1 MTTNS
6 RPSVS
11 DDARAAF
18 ELLHPAV
25 RRWVHDQGW
34 ASLRDIQ
41 VRSIHE
47 VRGSPTADVLVS
59 ASTAAGKTEAAF
71 LPALSA
77 VAEDGGAGL
86 GILYVAPL
94 KALIN
99 DQFGRLETLCDRLSL
114 PLVRWHGD
122 APDAPKQKIATKP
135 RRGVALITPESI
147 EALLCRRPGVASA
160 LLGQARFIIVDE
172 IHAFLA
178 GPRGLHLASLL
189 RRIEGLSTSSA
200 RRIGLSATL
209 GDLDAARAWL
219 RPADPDR
226 VRVVKSSQTSGAELR
241 LQVRGYVEPAKS
253 ENDENKQDLSAIQE
267 VADHLMAT
275 LRNTNALVFAGSRQR
290 VEYLADL
297 LRERCEGEH
306 VPNEFFAHHGNLSK
320 HLREELE
327 ARLKQGQLPTT
338 AVCTS
343 TLELGIDIGTVEAVA
358 QVGAPRSLASLRQR
372 LGRSGRRPGKPAVLR
387 LYVIEN
393 ELSGDPDPLDELRPE
408 IVRAVAALRLLGQG
422 FLEAPKSAGGLGSA
436 LLHQV
441 LSVIC
446 ERGGAQADSIYR
458 ILCGPGP
465 FVGVPVSLFADLL
478 RGMGASETSLIEQ
491 APDGTL
497 MLGRLGE
504 RLTASRDFYA
514 MFESPEEW
522 RLVAAGKSLGT
533 LPVSEPLLIG
543 NLLVF
548 GGRRW
553 AIKGVDD
560 AAKVVTVEPHKGG
573 RPPRFGGTNGE
584 PVDDRLVAEMLAVYR
599 DDDFPPWLNHRA
611 RELLAQGRAAFR
623 RLGLE
628 ERSAIRRG
636 EDLHLLTWRGSRA
649 NGLLAVVLGAAGLRT
664 WAHDFGV
671 VISRA
676 DPMVLARTLTHLQAH
691 GPPDLA
697 TLAADAGALATAKY
711 DGLLAP
717 GVLRAFWALA
727 MQDVVDS
734 LRRSTDHFA
743 LEAGLATSSARHGD
757 GHG

>member
-1 MTTNS
+1 
-6 RPSVS
+6 
-11 DDARAAF
+11 
-18 ELLHPAV
+18 
-25 RRWVHDQGW
+25 VHDQGW

-41 VRSIHE
+41 IRSIHE
-47 VRGSPTADVLVS
+47 VRGSATADVLIS

-77 VAEDGGAGL
+77 VAEDTGDGL

-99 DQFGRLETLCDRLSL
+99 DQFGRLETLCDRLGL

-122 APDAPKQKIATKP
+122 APDAPKQRIAAKP

-160 LLGQARFIIVDE
+160 LLGRARFVIVDE

-189 RRIEGLSTSSA
+189 RRIDGLATGSA

-219 RPADPDR
+219 RPADPER
-226 VRVVKSSQTSGAELR
+226 VRVVTSPQASGAELR
-241 LQVRGYVEPAKS
+241 LQVRGYVEPARMGDNEGK
-253 ENDENKQDLSAIQE
+253 EDRSAIE
-267 VADHLMAT
+267 DVADHLMAT
-275 LRNTNALVFAGSRQR
+275 LRNRNALVFAGSRQR
-290 VEYLADL
+290 VEYLSDL

-327 ARLKQGQLPTT
+327 ARLKAGQLPTT

-372 LGRSGRRPGKPAVLR
+372 LGRSGRRHGKPAVLR
-387 LYVIEN
+387 LYVIED
-393 ELSGDPDPLDELRPE
+393 ELDGDPDPLDDLRSE

-446 ERGGAQADSIYR
+446 ERGGARAEAIHR
-458 ILCGPGP
+458 TLCGPGP
-465 FVGVPVSLFADLL
+465 FAGVPVPLFADLL
-478 RGMGASETSLIEQ
+478 RGMGAPEAALIEQ

-497 MLGRLGE
+497 MLGQLGE
-504 RLTASRDFYA
+504 RLTAGRDFYA

-522 RLVAAGKSLGT
+522 RLVASGKSLGT
-533 LPVSEPLLIG
+533 LPISEPLLVG

-553 AIKGVDD
+553 AIRGVDD

-573 RPPRFGGTNGE
+573 RPPRFGGMNGE
-584 PVDDRLVAEMLAVYR
+584 PVDDRLVAEMLAVYH
-599 DDDFPPWLNHRA
+599 DDDVPPWLDDGA
-611 RELLAQGRAAFR
+611 RQLLAQGRAAFQ
-623 RLGLE
+623 RLGLDE
-628 ERSAIRRG
+628 CSVVHRG
-636 EDLHLLTWRGSRA
+636 EDVHLLTWRGSRA
-649 NGLLAVVLGAAGLRT
+649 NGLLAVILGAAGLRT

-671 VISRA
+671 VVSRA
-676 DPMVLARTLTHLQAH
+676 EPTALVRAIGELQGQ
-691 GPPDLA
+691 GPPDLES
-697 TLAADAGALATAKY
+697 LAADTGALATAKY

-717 GVLRAFWALA
+717 AVLHRFWAMA
-727 MQDVVDS
+727 MQDVVDG
-734 LRRSTDHFA
+734 LRRDLGRLA
-743 LEAGLATSSARHGD
+743 LGRDAAQPPD
-757 GHG
+757 

>member
-1 MTTNS
+1 M
-6 RPSVS
+6 
-11 DDARAAF
+11 RAAF
-18 ELLHPAV
+18 ELLHPEV
-25 RRWVHDQGW
+25 QRWVHDQGW
-34 ASLRDIQ
+34 ARLRDIQ
-41 VRSIHE
+41 VSSIHE
-47 VRGSPTADVLVS
+47 VRGSPTADVLIS

-77 VAEDGGAGL
+77 VAEDGGDGL

-99 DQFGRLETLCDRLSL
+99 DQFGRLETLCDRLGL

-122 APDAPKQKIATKP
+122 APDAPKQRIAAKP

-160 LLGQARFIIVDE
+160 LLGQARFVIVDE

-189 RRIEGLSTSSA
+189 RRIEGLASSPA

-226 VRVVKSSQTSGAELR
+226 VRVVKSSQASGAELR
-241 LQVRGYVEPAKS
+241 LQVRGYVEPAKPE
-253 ENDENKQDLSAIQE
+253 ENEGEQDRSAIQD

-275 LRNTNALVFAGSRQR
+275 LRNSNALVFAGSRQR
-290 VEYLADL
+290 VEHLSDL
-297 LRERCEGEH
+297 LRERCEAEH

-327 ARLKQGQLPTT
+327 ARLKEGRLPTT

-387 LYVIEN
+387 LYVIED
-393 ELSGDPDPLDELRPE
+393 ELDGDPDPLDELRPE

-436 LLHQV
+436 MLHQV

-446 ERGGAQADSIYR
+446 ERGGARAESIHR
-458 ILCGPGP
+458 TLCGPGP
-465 FVGVPVSLFADLL
+465 FSGVPVPLFAGLL
-478 RGMGASETSLIEQ
+478 RGMGAPEAALIEQ

-497 MLGRLGE
+497 MLGRAGE
-504 RLTASRDFYA
+504 RLTAGRDFYA

-533 LPVSEPLLIG
+533 LPVSEPLLVG
-543 NLLVF
+543 NLIVF

-553 AIKGVDD
+553 AIRGVDD

-584 PVDDRLVAEMLAVYR
+584 PVDDRLVVEMLAVYR
-599 DDDFPPWLNHRA
+599 DDDVPPWLDDGA
-611 RELLAQGRAAFR
+611 RRLLVQGRAAFR
-623 RLGLE
+623 RLGLD
-628 ERSAIRRG
+628 ERSVIHRG
-636 EDLHLLTWRGSRA
+636 EDVHLLTWRGSRA
-649 NGLLAVVLGAAGLRT
+649 NGLLAVILGAAGLRT

-671 VISRA
+671 VVSRA
-676 DPMVLARTLTHLQAH
+676 EPAALVRAIGELQAQ
-691 GPPDLA
+691 GPPDLES
-697 TLAADAGALATAKY
+697 LAADTGALATAKY

-717 GVLRAFWALA
+717 AVLRRFWALA
-727 MQDVVDS
+727 MQDVVDG
-734 LRRSTDHFA
+734 LRRDLGPLA
-743 LEAGLATSSARHGD
+743 LERDAAQPPY
-757 GHG
+757 

>member
-6 RPSVS
+6 PPSVS
-11 DDARAAF
+11 DDVRAAF
-18 ELLHPAV
+18 DLLHPEV

-34 ASLRDIQ
+34 TTLRDIQ

-47 VRGSPTADVLVS
+47 IRRSTTADVLVS

-77 VAEDGGAGL
+77 VAEDRGDGL

-99 DQFGRLETLCDRLSL
+99 DQFGRLETLCDRLHL

-122 APDAPKQKIATKP
+122 APDAPKQRIATKP

-147 EALLCRRPGVASA
+147 EALLCRRPGVAAA
-160 LLGQARFIIVDE
+160 LLGQARFVIVDE

-189 RRIEGLSTSSA
+189 RRIDGLSSKPT

-219 RPADPDR
+219 RPGNPDR
-226 VRVVKSSQTSGAELR
+226 VRVVKSSQASGAELR
-241 LQVRGYVEPAKS
+241 LQVRGYVEPAKIA
-253 ENDENKQDLSAIQE
+253 EEDDEQDRSAIKD

-275 LRNTNALVFAGSRQR
+275 LRNKNALVFAGSRQR
-290 VEYLADL
+290 VEYLSDL

-327 ARLKQGQLPTT
+327 VRLKEGRLPTT

-343 TLELGIDIGTVEAVA
+343 TLELGIDIGSVEAVA
-358 QVGAPRSLASLRQR
+358 QVGAPRSVASLRQR
-372 LGRSGRRPGKPAVLR
+372 LGRSGRRAGTPAVLR
-387 LYVIEN
+387 LYVIES
-393 ELSGDPDPLDELRPE
+393 ELTGDPDPLDELRPE

-422 FLEAPKSAGGLGSA
+422 FVEAPKSAGGLGSA

-446 ERGGAQADSIYR
+446 ERGGARAEAIHR
-458 ILCGPGP
+458 TLCGPGP
-465 FVGVPVSLFADLL
+465 FSSVPVPLFADLL
-478 RGMGASETSLIEQ
+478 RGMGASEAALLEQ

-504 RLTASRDFYA
+504 RLTAGRDFYA

-522 RLVAAGKSLGT
+522 RLVAGGKSLGT
-533 LPVSEPLLIG
+533 LPISEPLLVG

-584 PVDDRLVAEMLAVYR
+584 SVDDRLVAEMLTVYH
-599 DDDFPPWLNHRA
+599 DEDVPPWLNDGG
-611 RELLAQGRAAFR
+611 RELLVQGRAAFR
-623 RLGLE
+623 RLRLDD
-628 ERSAIRRG
+628 RRVIHRG
-636 EDLHLLTWRGSRA
+636 EDVHLVTWRGSKA
-649 NGLLAVVLGAAGLRT
+649 NGLFAVILGAAGLRT

-671 VISRA
+671 VVSGAKPMALVRA
-676 DPMVLARTLTHLQAH
+676 IGDLQAH
-691 GPPDLA
+691 GPPDL
-697 TLAADAGALATAKY
+697 TTIAADTGALATAKY
-711 DGLLAP
+711 DGLLGP
-717 GVLRAFWALA
+717 DVLRRFWAMA
-727 MQDVVDS
+727 MQDVMDD
-734 LRRSTDHFA
+734 LRRSLGH
-743 LEAGLATSSARHGD
+743 LAVERD
-757 GHG
+757 VFQVP